1 MILTMKNETKK
12 ICVVTSSRA
21 DYGIMSNL
29 IQKIDKDTNFKLS
42 LLVTGSHLIKKYG
55 YTFNEIKKD
64 RIKLIKKIPFKR
76 NLLYEKDI
84 GEILKKFSKV
94 LKKLQPKIVILLG
107 DRYEIFAV
115 ALAAFLLKIPI
126 AHIHGGE
133 VTQGSMDDTFRHCI
147 TKFSYLH
154 FASTKASSN
163 RIKQLGEQKKN
174 IYNVGSLS
182 LENLGETNFLSKNF
196 FEKKYQIKLNKDIIV
211 IVFHPNT
218 LKKDNEISKIKEIAL
233 SLNKLKNFKLIFTG
247 SNIDNGGK
255 EISKIFKDL
264 VSKNKSNSFFAESFG
279 RREFISILKMSKIII
294 GNSSSGIIEA
304 PSMQTFTINFGD
316 RQKGREQA
324 QSIFNC
330 DYNKN
335 NFYKIFHQINKIEN
349 IRKYFLNNPY
359 KKPNVANKIISI
371 LKKPIINE
379 FNIKKFNDQ

>member
-1 MILTMKNETKK
+1 MNK
-12 ICVVTSSRA
+12 
-21 DYGIMSNL
+21 
-29 IQKIDKDTNFKLS
+29 
-42 LLVTGSHLIKKYG
+42 
-55 YTFNEIKKD
+55 
-64 RIKLIKKIPFKR
+64 
-76 NLLYEKDI
+76 
-84 GEILKKFSKV
+84 
-94 LKKLQPKIVILLG
+94 
-107 DRYEIFAV
+107 
-115 ALAAFLLKIPI
+115 
-126 AHIHGGE
+126 
-133 VTQGSMDDTFRHCI
+133 
-147 TKFSYLH
+147 
-154 FASTKASSN
+154 
-163 RIKQLGEQKKN
+163 KKN